1 MCPLMKRRRM
11 CDSSSSWPV
20 PTLTYL
26 YSVSVAPNTCCC
38 LHSVAP
44 SSLENAWDVN
54 AFLQYDQ
61 SLHRVS
67 SAPPTMHW
75 HAAVEAAAVKAVKA
89 AVLRLLLAAAPT
101 VAMLSHHHQHRR
113 ALAARAKHAMQGRDT
128 AWSGHARPGCLAG
141 PAPAAQEPQMP
152 TPPVLPR
159 LLSDCR
165 AGTAV

>member
-1 MCPLMKRRRM
+1 MAFFEHVPVLVMVNDSC
-11 CDSSSSWPV
+11 CDYCSCRCSPRAAGLALATFCEHGPV
-20 PTLTYL
+20 QLL
-26 YSVSVAPNTCCC
+26 YTCCC

-44 SSLENAWDVN
+44 SSLENAWNVN

-101 VAMLSHHHQHRR
+101 VAMLS
-113 ALAARAKHAMQGRDT
+113 
-128 AWSGHARPGCLAG
+128 
-141 PAPAAQEPQMP
+141 
-152 TPPVLPR
+152 
-159 LLSDCR
+159 
-165 AGTAV
+165 